1 MKKLLCDLTIISTS
15 SMDIYK
21 YSNLMIDIIPKDALK
36 TFKKDLLHLKGNVFF
51 ALDKKKIE

>member
-1 MKKLLCDLTIISTS
+1 MTIISTS
-15 SMDIYK
+15 SMDIYR

-36 TFKKDLLHLKGNVFF
+36 TFKKHLLHLKGNVFF

>member
-1 MKKLLCDLTIISTS
+1 
-15 SMDIYK
+15 MDIYR

-36 TFKKDLLHLKGNVFF
+36 TFKKHLLHLKGNVFF